1 MKKKPYFI
9 IRYHSSLDNH
19 IEHDTPKYWS
29 VSSYGWI
36 ESPQEAT
43 RFLEDKADKIL
54 LHLLKEHRVVA
65 ELIDITKPF
74 ESRFHI
80 NAVFVDGCGVPY
92 TITGCPSFSGDRYL
106 LSYTV
111 FDFNEYKIQ
120 YKCWTE
126 EDLVDDLRNQ
136 DLEVIWDSQQKR
148 VPETN
153 EDFLADYK

>member
-1 MKKKPYFI
+1 MKKKLYFI
-9 IRYHSSLDNH
+9 IKYHSSLDNH
-19 IEHDTPKYWS
+19 IEYDTPKYWS
-29 VSSYGWI
+29 DSSYGWI

-65 ELIDITKPF
+65 ELIDITKPAN
-74 ESRFHI
+74 SKFHI
-80 NAVFVDGCGVPY
+80 NTVFVDSYGVPY
-92 TITGCPSFSGDRYL
+92 TVTACPNFSGDRYI
-106 LSYTV
+106 LSY
-111 FDFNEYKIQ
+111 FDANDSKINH
-120 YKCWTE
+120 KCWME